1 MIFWVECTIIIEL
14 VLIYIC
20 MTQKDGVIMA
30 NIFDLFKQISSSAP
44 TPSGP
49 VEYLVVGLG
58 NPGLQYE
65 KTRHNAGFLA
75 IDYLAERYGIR
86 VNNSKYRALVGDGMI
101 AGRRV
106 LLMKPQTF
114 MNLSGEAVSE
124 AARFYKLG
132 VERVIVLSDD
142 VSLEPGR
149 LRVRRKG
156 SAGGHN
162 GLKNIQEHFGSDAYP
177 RIKIGVGAKPTPE
190 YDMADWVL
198 SSFSSDNL
206 EALSGSF
213 GALAEGLEK
222 ILGGDVDGAMQIC
235 NGK

>member
-1 MIFWVECTIIIEL
+1 MYIIIVYWYKSMVEE
-14 VLIYIC
+14 C
-20 MTQKDGVIMA
+20 ETQMA
-30 NIFDLFKQISSSAP
+30 NIFDLFKQIAKDEGNAK
-44 TPSGP
+44 GP

-75 IDYLAERYGIR
+75 IDFLAEKYSIR
-86 VNNSKYRALVGDGMI
+86 VNNAKFKALVGDGMI
-101 AGRRV
+101 AGKRV
-106 LLMKPQTF
+106 LFMKPQTY
-114 MNLSGEAVSE
+114 MNLSGEAVGE
-124 AARFYKLG
+124 AARFYKLSAD
-132 VERVIVLSDD
+132 RVIVLSDD
-142 VSLEPGR
+142 TTLDPGR

-162 GLKNIQEHFGSDAYP
+162 GLKSIGAHLGTDEYA
-177 RIKIGVGAKPTPE
+177 RIKIGVGAKPSPD

-198 SSFSSDNL
+198 SSLGSENMEKLVGTFD
-206 EALSGSF
+206 ALSK
-213 GALAEGLEK
+213 GLEK

>member
-1 MIFWVECTIIIEL
+1 
-14 VLIYIC
+14 
-20 MTQKDGVIMA
+20 MA
-30 NIFDLFKQISSSAP
+30 NIFDLFKQISKEENGAK
-44 TPSGP
+44 GP
-49 VEYLVVGLG
+49 VEYLVIGLG
-58 NPGLQYE
+58 NPGAQYE

-75 IDYLAERYGIR
+75 IDFLANRYSIR
-86 VNNSKYRALVGDGMI
+86 VNNAKFKALVGDGMI
-101 AGRRV
+101 AGKRV
-106 LLMKPQTF
+106 LLMKPQTY

-132 VERVIVLSDD
+132 ADRVIVLSDD
-142 VSLEPGR
+142 TTLDPGR

-162 GLKNIQEHFGSDAYP
+162 GLKSLQAHLGTDEYA

-198 SSFSSDNL
+198 SSFGNENL
-206 EALSGSF
+206 EKVNGTF
-213 GALAEGLEK
+213 DALAKGLEK
-222 ILGGDVDGAMQIC
+222 ILCGDVDGAMQIC